1 MWFWDRHCAPL
12 GCSSPRVVG
21 WGLAPCLPAVL
32 SVNLRTFKL
41 VRHTVLCCQRQEI
54 LCRHTAA
61 AQGSLLP
68 SLVSRWWPCQM
79 IFADDIFECCRSTVS
94 RKGAGDQS
102 GAFCALKVG
111 TEHHVRYDCMGLTCI
126 YFRNKG
132 KRSSR
137 SNARNRYIKPLLHLI
152 FAFCKKGWD
161 YRDPLFYMRWEKNVH
176 SCFWCE
182 IWAGR
187 PPGKNRMAYESWQ
200 ASLHSQIMEQ
210 MGTSSLTF
218 VCSLSFL
225 MRALICQEYM
235 CRENSSQVSS
245 PNICFLL
252 KANFICIAMIS
263 LAFKKQNAY
272 DRGRWDWKPWISH

>member
-1 MWFWDRHCAPL
+1 M
-12 GCSSPRVVG
+12 
-21 WGLAPCLPAVL
+21 
-32 SVNLRTFKL
+32 
-41 VRHTVLCCQRQEI
+41 QEI
-54 LCRHTAA
+54 VTLSPCCI
-61 AQGSLLP
+61 LYLP
-68 SLVSRWWPCQM
+68 SAKKDGTRGIPC
-79 IFADDIFECCRSTVS
+79 STC
-94 RKGAGDQS
+94 AG
-102 GAFCALKVG
+102 
-111 TEHHVRYDCMGLTCI
+111 
-126 YFRNKG
+126 
-132 KRSSR
+132 
-137 SNARNRYIKPLLHLI
+137 
-152 FAFCKKGWD
+152 
-161 YRDPLFYMRWEKNVH
+161 EKNVH

-200 ASLHSQIMEQ
+200 ASLHPQIMEQ